1 MNTTLRNALLATA
14 VVGALSLAA
23 CKTTD
28 DSMDAPEA
36 APAPAEPMDDTTP
49 PMDDTAPPMDDTTP
63 PMDDTMPTDPTTPP
77 TDATSD
83 GAAPTTP

>member
-1 MNTTLRNALLATA
+1 MNITLRNSLLAMA

-28 DSMDAPEA
+28 DSMDAPEP
-36 APAPAEPMDDTTP
+36 APAPAE
-49 PMDDTAPPMDDTTP
+49 PMDDTAPPMDDT
-63 PMDDTMPTDPTTPP
+63 MPTDPTPMP

-83 GAAPTTP
+83 GAATP

>member
-1 MNTTLRNALLATA
+1 MNITLRNSLLAMA

-28 DSMDAPEA
+28 DSMDAPEP
-36 APAPAEPMDDTTP
+36 APAPAEPMDDT
-49 PMDDTAPPMDDTTP
+49 AP
-63 PMDDTMPTDPTTPP
+63 PMDDTMPTDPTTTP

-83 GAAPTTP
+83 GAAAPTTP

>member
-1 MNTTLRNALLATA
+1 MNTTLRNSLLAMA

-28 DSMDAPEA
+28 DSMDAPEP
-36 APAPAEPMDDTTP
+36 APAPAEPMDDT
-49 PMDDTAPPMDDTTP
+49 AP
-63 PMDDTMPTDPTTPP
+63 PMDDTMPTDPTTTP

-83 GAAPTTP
+83 GAAAPTTP

>member
-1 MNTTLRNALLATA
+1 MNTTFRNSLLAMA

-28 DSMDAPEA
+28 DSMDAPEP
-36 APAPAEPMDDTTP
+36 APAPAEPMDDT
-49 PMDDTAPPMDDTTP
+49 AP
-63 PMDDTMPTDPTTPP
+63 PMDDTMPTDPTTTP

-83 GAAPTTP
+83 GAAAPTTP

>member
-28 DSMDAPEA
+28 DSMDAPEP
-36 APAPAEPMDDTTP
+36 APAPAEPMDDS
-49 PMDDTAPPMDDTTP
+49 APPMDDTTP

-83 GAAPTTP
+83 GAAPPTP

>member
-28 DSMDAPEA
+28 DSMDAPEP
-36 APAPAEPMDDTTP
+36 APAPAEPMDDS
-49 PMDDTAPPMDDTTP
+49 APPMDDTTP

>member
-1 MNTTLRNALLATA
+1 MNITLRNSLLAMA

-28 DSMDAPEA
+28 DSMDAPEP
-36 APAPAEPMDDTTP
+36 APAPAEPMDDT
-49 PMDDTAPPMDDTTP
+49 AP
-63 PMDDTMPTDPTTPP
+63 PMDDTMPTDPTTTP

-83 GAAPTTP
+83 GGGAPATP

>member
-1 MNTTLRNALLATA
+1 MNTTLRNSLLAMA

-28 DSMDAPEA
+28 DSMDAPEP
-36 APAPAEPMDDTTP
+36 APAPAEPME
-49 PMDDTAPPMDDTTP
+49 DTAP
-63 PMDDTMPTDPTTPP
+63 PMDDTMPTDPTTTP

-83 GAAPTTP
+83 GAAAPTTP